1 MNDEPRLHQLKD
13 WLAKETGMARP
24 RLRPVAGDA
33 SFRRY
38 FRLCRGDE
46 SFIVMDAPPDKED
59 CRPFVAIAR
68 TMEARGL
75 NVPRVLAADLAQ
87 GFLLLTDLGD
97 VQYAQVLT
105 AQRVDALY
113 DDALVALLRLQAGGF
128 PAGPALPDYGREL
141 LWAEMAL
148 FKDWLLERHCGIHL
162 GADDERLWRDGCER
176 LAEAALT
183 QPRVWV
189 HRDYHSRNLMYTQR
203 ANPGIL
209 DFQDAVR
216 GPITYDL
223 VSLLRDCYIAWPEQQ
238 VLQWQEDYRQ
248 RLLASGLLDR
258 EVDTETFAHWCDWM
272 AMQRHLK
279 AAGIFARLYHR
290 DGKAAYLADIPRTV
304 GYIVRASRRYGELE
318 FLHRLATQ
326 VLERLP

>member
-1 MNDEPRLHQLKD
+1 MNDDPRLQQLRD
-13 WLAKETGMARP
+13 WLAGETGMARP
-24 RLRPVAGDA
+24 QVRPVAGDA

-38 FRLCRGDE
+38 FRLCRGEE
-46 SFIVMDAPPDKED
+46 SFIVMDAPLDKED

-68 TMEARGL
+68 AMGARGL
-75 NVPRVLAADLAQ
+75 NVPRVLAADFSR
-87 GFLLLTDLGD
+87 GFLLLSDLGD

-105 AQRVDALY
+105 AQRADELYGDAL
-113 DDALVALLRLQAGGF
+113 AALLRLQADGL
-128 PAGPALPDYGREL
+128 PAEPVLPDYGREL

-148 FKDWLLERHCGIHL
+148 FKDWLLERHCGMRL
-162 GADDERLWRDGCER
+162 QPDDEDQWRDGCER
-176 LAEAALT
+176 LVEAALA

-209 DFQDAVR
+209 DFQDAVC

-238 VLQWQEDYRQ
+238 VMQWQEDYRR
-248 RLLASGLLDR
+248 RLLACGLLDR
-258 EVDTETFAHWCDWM
+258 EVDAGTFARWCDWM

-304 GYIVRASRRYGELE
+304 GYIVQASRRYGELE
-318 FLHRLATQ
+318 FLHRLASR